1 MTSKNKT
8 EIPQAHRDVVRYHAG
23 IGSSKEWA
31 TALSIPYTT
40 FIRLFPPAKHT
51 YGSGITLKTEEDFDD
66 FTDRVL
72 TMRRLLGIKDKHV
85 DLPNAPKRKNFRL
98 AAETP
103 YSVEYP
109 ELAWQIAQTRVA
121 WRRA

>member
-1 MTSKNKT
+1 MSKT
-8 EIPQAHRDVVRYHAG
+8 THTIPQHHRDVVRDHAG

-31 TALSIPYTT
+31 SALSMPYTT
-40 FIRLFPPAKHT
+40 FIRCFPPAEHA
-51 YGSGITLKTEEDFDD
+51 YGSGITLKTEEDFED

-72 TMRRLLGIKDKHV
+72 TMRRLLGIKDRRV
-85 DLPNAPKRKNFRL
+85 ELPASPKRKNFRR
-98 AAETP
+98 ATDTP
-103 YSVEYP
+103 WSVEHP